1 MFQLVLV
8 CGLTAE
14 LNVVSDLDL
23 QFSTQQLCLLTSLA
37 DQVTLLSTEV
47 LHRSTGEPAKGG
59 PAAASL
65 DSGVASEL
73 SAATRPDPWAAGGES
88 KEGAH
93 IPANVLLTA
102 GRISLTLYSHLR
114 LQSDAQVSPA
124 GPSSSSRATPPPRS
138 RGQLSTGKSFSADNF
153 AWLTQAAP
161 NRSQQAA
168 APEASPPFSPT
179 RPQTAEQAGVKVAAG
194 TVCVQPFLY
203 IYLAQ
208 PHSVL
213 STWPAADRLELSC
226 YDILVKGVRRN
237 YMFPGVLTVCTL
249 LGGGGLV

>member
-1 MFQLVLV
+1 M

-14 LNVVSDLDL
+14 LNIVSDLDL

-37 DQVTLLSTEV
+37 DQVTLLSTEA
-47 LHRSTGEPAKGG
+47 LQRSAGEPAKGG

-65 DSGVASEL
+65 DSGIASEL
-73 SAATRPDPWAAGGES
+73 SAVTHQDPWAAGGENR
-88 KEGAH
+88 EGAH
-93 IPANVLLTA
+93 IPANILLTA

-114 LQSDAQVSPA
+114 LQSDAQV
-124 GPSSSSRATPPPRS
+124 GPSASSRTTPPPRS
-138 RGQLSTGKSFSADNF
+138 RGQLSAGKSFSADNF

-161 NRSQQAA
+161 DRSRRAA
-168 APEASPPFSPT
+168 ALEASPPFNPT
-179 RPQTAEQAGVKVAAG
+179 HPQTAEQAGVKVAAG

-226 YDILVKGVRRN
+226 YDILVKGVRCN

>member
-1 MFQLVLV
+1 M

-14 LNVVSDLDL
+14 LNIVSDLDL

-37 DQVTLLSTEV
+37 DQVTLLSTEA
-47 LHRSTGEPAKGG
+47 LQRSAGEPAKGG

-65 DSGVASEL
+65 DSGIASEL
-73 SAATRPDPWAAGGES
+73 SAATRPDPWAAGSES

-114 LQSDAQVSPA
+114 LQSNAQVSPA
-124 GPSSSSRATPPPRS
+124 SPSSSSRATPPPRS
-138 RGQLSTGKSFSADNF
+138 RGQLSAGKSFSADNF

-161 NRSQQAA
+161 NRSQRAA
-168 APEASPPFSPT
+168 APEASPSFSPT
-179 RPQTAEQAGVKVAAG
+179 CLQTAEQAGVKMAAG

-208 PHSVL
+208 PHCVL

-237 YMFPGVLTVCTL
+237 YMFPGVLTVCTI
-249 LGGGGLV
+249 LGGGELV

>member
-1 MFQLVLV
+1 M

-14 LNVVSDLDL
+14 LNIVSDLDL

-37 DQVTLLSTEV
+37 DQMTALSTEA
-47 LHRSTGEPAKGG
+47 LQHSACEPAKGG

-73 SAATRPDPWAAGGES
+73 SAATRPDPWAAGSES
-88 KEGAH
+88 KEGAR
-93 IPANVLLTA
+93 IPANVLLTE
-102 GRISLTLYSHLR
+102 GRISLTLYRHLR
-114 LQSDAQVSPA
+114 LRSNAWVSPA
-124 GPSSSSRATPPPRS
+124 GPSASSRATPPPRS
-138 RGQLSTGKSFSADNF
+138 RGQPSAGKSFSADNF

-161 NRSQQAA
+161 DRSRRAA
-168 APEASPPFSPT
+168 APEASLPFSLT
-179 RPQTAEQAGVKVAAG
+179 QPQTAEQAGVKVAAG
-194 TVCVQPFLY
+194 TVCVQPFVY

-226 YDILVKGVRRN
+226 YDILVKGVRHD
-237 YMFPGVLTVCTL
+237 YLFPGVLTVGTL